1 MPPERADLVLPSDIP
16 NGERDVLI
24 FYGLDIEA
32 FDRTVMSL
40 LERPDIGHRLT
51 DCGDGSDD
59 FAELEFVE
67 NGGFASGIE
76 ADLY

>member
-1 MPPERADLVLPSDIP
+1 
-16 NGERDVLI
+16 
-24 FYGLDIEA
+24 
-32 FDRTVMSL
+32 MSL
-40 LERPDIGHRLT
+40 LERPDIGHGLT